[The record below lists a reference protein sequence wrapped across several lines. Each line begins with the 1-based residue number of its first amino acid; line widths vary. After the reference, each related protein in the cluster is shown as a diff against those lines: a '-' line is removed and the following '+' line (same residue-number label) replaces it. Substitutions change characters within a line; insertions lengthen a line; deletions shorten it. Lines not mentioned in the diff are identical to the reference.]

1 MITDKATLIK
11 NIKRDIPDNT
21 VGAISPRDIRQSL
34 IDLVDSVHLL
44 TSQHSLLS
52 KNLYTIH
59 ENTTVVGLEN
69 FIHSTVEDAL
79 TKDNTAVGFQALNAS
94 YRGVDNTAI

>member
-44 TSQHSLLS
+44 TSQHPLLS
-52 KNLYTIH
+52 KNLYTVH
-59 ENTTVVGLEN
+59 GRYELFLEK
-69 FIHSTVEDAL
+69 T
-79 TKDNTAVGFQALNAS
+79 
-94 YRGVDNTAI
+94 YRSAA